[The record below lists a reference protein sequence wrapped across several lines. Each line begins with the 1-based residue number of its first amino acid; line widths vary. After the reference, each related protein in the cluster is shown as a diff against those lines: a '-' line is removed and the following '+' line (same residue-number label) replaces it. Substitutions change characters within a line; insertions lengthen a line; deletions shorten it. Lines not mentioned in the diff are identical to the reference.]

1 MSDVK
6 WIKIV
11 TNVFD
16 DEKILLIESMP
27 ESDSLIVIWFKILC
41 MAGKMN
47 NGGVLILS
55 DKIAYTDE
63 MLATIFRR
71 QLSTVKLALKVFE
84 ELEMITIINN
94 TITIPNWSKHQ
105 SLDQLESKK
114 KYMKEYMRKYRKEQ
128 ARLASGENHIEE
140 DLEEEKP
147 GPKTEGIAKAKIDKK
162 IYKDVIDYLNEK
174 ADKNYRST
182 SKASQRLIDARLNE
196 SFQLEDFKLVIDNK
210 VASWK
215 YDVNMSIYLRPNTL
229 FGSKFESYLN
239 ENTCSNKNDYGW

>member
-196 SFQLEDFKLVIDNK
+196 DFQLEDFKKVIDNK

-215 YDVNMSIYLRPNTL
+215 YDVNMNIYLRPNTL